1 MKIDDS
7 LPMTDDLQVND
18 FAIRSFRDVAD
29 EDYISARL
37 AFRAALVEPSLW
49 ASQQAL
55 EKYLKCILLLNRIPG
70 KNVKHNLRAALHAIS
85 ASGKIPF
92 ELTSPTQKF
101 IEFID
106 EFGPFRY
113 LEISNVAFGLHLT
126 CLDRSVWELRRYCS
140 LSEEHKRTKLC
151 QGVIPTKIRLDGGHL
166 EAVMDDINNPAR
178 KPLLWQ
184 NAFFGARSRRFVKRN
199 PWFKATNAPLYLYPQ
214 MLDEIL
220 KYVHLP
226 GRVVAGYRA
235 HKPSS

>member
-1 MKIDDS
+1 MIDD
-7 LPMTDDLQVND
+7 LRVND

-37 AFRAALVEPSLW
+37 SFRAALVEPSLW

-70 KNVKHNLRAALHAIS
+70 KHVKHNLRVALDAIG

-113 LEISNVAFGLHLT
+113 LEISNVAFGRHLT
-126 CLDRSVWELRRYCS
+126 YLDRAVWELRRYCS
-140 LSEEHKRTKLC
+140 QSDAHKQIKLHH
-151 QGVIPTKIRLDGGHL
+151 GVIPPKIRLDGGHL
-166 EAVMDDINNPAR
+166 EAVMDDTNNPAR
-178 KPLLWQ
+178 EPLLWQ

-226 GRVVAGYRA
+226 DRVVAWYRA
-235 HKPSS
+235 HKPPS

>member
-1 MKIDDS
+1 
-7 LPMTDDLQVND
+7 MTDDWRVND

-37 AFRAALVEPSLW
+37 SFRAALVEPSLW

-70 KNVKHNLRAALHAIS
+70 AHVKHKLKVALDAIK
-85 ASGKIPF
+85 ASSKIPF

-106 EFGPFRY
+106 EFGTFRY
-113 LEISNVAFGLHLT
+113 LEISNVAFGQHLT
-126 CLDRSVWELRRYCS
+126 HLDRAVWELRRYCS
-140 LSEEHKRTKLC
+140 LSEKHKQIKLR
-151 QGVIPTKIRLDGGHL
+151 QGVIPPKIRLDGGYL
-166 EAVMDDINNPAR
+166 EAVMDDPSSPAR
-178 KPLLWQ
+178 EPLLWQ
-184 NAFFGARSRRFVKRN
+184 NAFFGTRSRRFVKRR

-220 KYVHLP
+220 KYVHLQSP
-226 GRVVAGYRA
+226 IIAGYRA
-235 HKPSS
+235 HEPPK